1 MKLSG
6 RSILLSTH
14 YMDEADLLGDRINII
29 SKGKL
34 QCSGTSLFLK
44 RQFGKGY
51 FLSVTRDQQTSSGG
65 ENTFDIDAITKFIV
79 SYIPGS
85 KLHENFDT
93 ELTFLL
99 PSSARLT
106 GEFTNLFQNLEKSM
120 SNFGIKNYGI
130 SDTTLEEV
138 LNFFKFTVT
147 NVNFLVYKTFVSI
160 SIFLSIIINK
170 LEKKT
175 TSIYAVWYY
184 NIILTIFGL
193 YI

>member
-1 MKLSG
+1 
-6 RSILLSTH
+6 
-14 YMDEADLLGDRINII
+14 MDEADLLGDRINII

-51 FLSVTRDQQTSSGG
+51 FLSVTRDQQQQTTSPGAD
-65 ENTFDIDAITKFIV
+65 NKFDIDAITKFIV

-85 KLHENFDT
+85 KLHENFET

-138 LNFFKFTVT
+138 FNLFIGVAVPFILIKSLRCND
-147 NVNFLVYKTFVSI
+147 LP
-160 SIFLSIIINK
+160 SIFSVLIII
-170 LEKKT
+170 
-175 TSIYAVWYY
+175 
-184 NIILTIFGL
+184 
-193 YI
+193 

>member
-1 MKLSG
+1 MIG

-51 FLSVTRDQQTSSGG
+51 FLTVTKDKQQPRGTTASADRM
-65 ENTFDIDAITKFIV
+65 FDINAITKFIV

-85 KLHENFDT
+85 KLHENFET

-106 GEFTNLFQNLEKSM
+106 GEFTNLFENLEKSM

-138 LNFFKFTVT
+138 FIVPLL
-147 NVNFLVYKTFVSI
+147 LVYSPAFFFFFYQHK
-160 SIFLSIIINK
+160 
-170 LEKKT
+170 
-175 TSIYAVWYY
+175 A
-184 NIILTIFGL
+184 
-193 YI
+193 

>member
-1 MKLSG
+1 
-6 RSILLSTH
+6 
-14 YMDEADLLGDRINII
+14 MDEADLLGDRINII

-44 RQFGKGY
+44 RHFGKGY
-51 FLSVTRDQQTSSGG
+51 FLSVTKDQQNI
-65 ENTFDIDAITKFIV
+65 ENFDAETIKRFIV

-85 KLHENFDT
+85 KLHEDFET

-106 GEFTNLFQNLEKSM
+106 GEFTNLFENLEKSL

-138 LNFFKFTVT
+138 RVFF
-147 NVNFLVYKTFVSI
+147 YI
-160 SIFLSIIINK
+160 S
-170 LEKKT
+170 
-175 TSIYAVWYY
+175 YQC
-184 NIILTIFGL
+184 ILRVHFQPDIPFESCP
-193 YI
+193 